1 MTWPGADSG
10 GVAPTPGSG
19 YLGPYRVLDLT
30 DERGLLAGRLLA
42 DLGAEVIQVEPVSGS
57 SARALSPRNSAGDS
71 LVWEA
76 YARNK
81 KGVTCALDTAAGR
94 HLFLRLVAVS
104 DFVIDSAEPG
114 RLEELGLSFERLAE
128 VNPRVIQ
135 VSIHGFGAAGPKSG
149 WAVSDLV
156 LWAAGGALFP
166 HRQLDRPP
174 VRPSAPQAFLLASCD
189 AACAALIAHFAR
201 EGSGAG
207 THVEVVAQQSVALTT
222 LGRSLAYAV
231 GDEQDVPE
239 APVRPAGTVVID
251 TSLSGCARGRS
262 NWPVADGFME
272 LHLAIGPAGG
282 PWTNRFVRWLADQG
296 AIDQDIAEMD
306 WSTLPE
312 RLLSGEIDETFLERA
327 RAAVGAY
334 LARHT
339 KRQILDA
346 ALARRFIAAPILTT
360 KDLAE
365 SPQLRD
371 RDFWFEV
378 TASSGKSLAM
388 PGPYGRASNAAF
400 TMRRPAPG
408 VGQHNEEVYRA
419 VLGLDPSTIE
429 ALTAEGAI

>member
-10 GVAPTPGSG
+10 GPAATPGNG

-57 SARALSPRNSAGDS
+57 SARTLSPLNTAGES
-71 LVWEA
+71 LVWEV

-94 HLFLRLVAVS
+94 DLFLRLVAVS

-114 RLEELGLSFERLAE
+114 RLDELGLPYERLAE

-135 VSIHGFGAAGPKSG
+135 VSIHGFGTLGPKSG

-166 HRQLDRPP
+166 HRQQDRPP

-189 AACAALIAHFAR
+189 AACAALIAHAAR
-201 EGSGAG
+201 EQSGAG
-207 THVEVVAQQSVALTT
+207 THVEVVAQQSVALAT
-222 LGRSLAYAV
+222 LGRALAYAV

-239 APVRPAGTVVID
+239 APARPPGTVAID
-251 TSLSGCARGRS
+251 TSLSGSATGRS
-262 NWPVADGFME
+262 KWPVADGFVE

-282 PWTNRFVRWLADQG
+282 PWTNRFVGWLAHQG
-296 AIDQDIAEMD
+296 AIDQDIADTD
-306 WSTLPE
+306 WSALPE
-312 RLLSGEIDETFLERA
+312 KLLSGEVGEAFLERA
-327 RAAVGAY
+327 RTAVGTY

-346 ALARRFIAAPILTT
+346 ALTHRFIAAPILTT
-360 KDLAE
+360 RDLAE
-365 SPQLRD
+365 STHLRD

-378 TASSGKSLAM
+378 TTPSGQSLSM
-388 PGPYGRASNAAF
+388 PGPHGHASNRAF
-400 TMRRPAPG
+400 TMHHAAPG
-408 VGQHNEEVYRA
+408 VGQHNAEVYGTM
-419 VLGLDPSTIE
+419 LGLDRSTME
-429 ALTAEGAI
+429 TLTAHGVI

>member
-1 MTWPGADSG
+1 MTWPGPDSG
-10 GVAPTPGSG
+10 AAATAPGSG

-30 DERGLLAGRLLA
+30 DERGLLAGRMLA

-57 SARALSPRNSAGDS
+57 SARALSPRNSAGES
-71 LVWEA
+71 LAWEA

-81 KGVTCALDTAAGR
+81 KGVTCALGTSAGR
-94 HLFLRLVAVS
+94 DLFLRLVAVS

-114 RLEELGLSFERLAE
+114 RLDELGLSYERLAA

-135 VSIHGFGAAGPKSG
+135 VSIHGFGALGPKSG

-156 LWAAGGALFP
+156 LWAAGGALYP

-174 VRPSAPQAFLLASCD
+174 VRPSVPQAFLLASCD
-189 AACAALIAHFAR
+189 AAGAALIAHFAR
-201 EGSGAG
+201 ERSGAG

-222 LGRSLAYAV
+222 LGRVLAYPV
-231 GDEQDVPE
+231 GDEQDVPG
-239 APVRPAGTVVID
+239 APVRAPGTVMID
-251 TSLSGCARGRS
+251 TSLSGSATGRS
-262 NWPVADGFME
+262 KWPVADGFME

-296 AIDQDIAEMD
+296 AIDRDIADTD

-312 RLLSGEIDETFLERA
+312 RLLSGEIDEAFLERA
-327 RAAVGAY
+327 RTAVGAY

-346 ALARRFIAAPILTT
+346 ALAHRFIAAPILTT

-365 SPQLRD
+365 SPQLRE

-378 TASSGKSLAM
+378 TASSGKSFAL

-400 TMRRPAPG
+400 TMRCAAPG
-408 VGQHNEEVYRA
+408 VGQHNAEVYGA
-419 VLGLDPSTIE
+419 VLGLDSPAVE
-429 ALTAEGAI
+429 ALAADGVI